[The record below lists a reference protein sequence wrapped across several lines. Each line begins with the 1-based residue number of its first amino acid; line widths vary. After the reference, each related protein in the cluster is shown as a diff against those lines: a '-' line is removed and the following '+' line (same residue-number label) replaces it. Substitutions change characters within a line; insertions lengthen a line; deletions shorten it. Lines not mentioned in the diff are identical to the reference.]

1 MLVHELLQEGL
12 SDVLYHVTTLNG
24 AYNILTSGVFKMSI
38 ATDVKSEIQ
47 LQEKGKIFYLSTGR
61 TKINDYSRQMGVN
74 SAVFVLDGR
83 RIGQRYSGKAVD
95 YWRDTPSSFRH
106 RETEDRIFS
115 NKNTMP
121 VGYATEVHV
130 YTTEFYI
137 SQYNRQLRDMY
148 ILAHKNG
155 IKFYFYTDER
165 DWLLQ
170 NKDKAVKLTQ
180 FKELLKNAR
189 EINPTR
195 ESTHALEELIKKNS
209 TESLSRRA
217 KTLAYNL
224 VYGDDRKRII
234 SDLINSRTPSSS
246 DYESTV
252 RINEYMRTIGVSTY
266 NELVDVLRMKWRD
279 IKNKESGRK

>member
-12 SDVLYHVTTLNG
+12 SDVLYHVTSLNG

-38 ATDVKSEIQ
+38 ATDIKSEIQ
-47 LQEKGKIFYLSTGR
+47 LQEKDKTFYLSTGR

-83 RIGQRYSGKAVD
+83 RIGQRYSGKAVN
-95 YWRDTPSSFRH
+95 YWRDTPYSFRYS
-106 RETEDRIFS
+106 ETEDRIFS

-121 VGYATEVHV
+121 VSYATEVHV
-130 YTTEFYI
+130 YSTENYVTN
-137 SQYNRQLRDMY
+137 YKRQLRDMY

-155 IKFYFYTDER
+155 IKFYFYTDEKN
-165 DWLLQ
+165 WLLQ

-180 FKELLKNAR
+180 FKDLLKNAR

-195 ESTHALEELIKKNS
+195 DSTHALEELIKKNS
-209 TESLSRRA
+209 TNSLSRRA
-217 KTLAYNL
+217 KTLAYNI
-224 VYGDDRKRII
+224 VYDDERRRIV
-234 SDLINSRTPSSS
+234 SDLLNSRTPSSS
-246 DYESTV
+246 DYASTV
-252 RINEYMRTIGVSTY
+252 RINEYMRTIGLSSY